1 MRLGAPGRDSFFVE
15 GASLECGE
23 IHWDCKVSQG
33 SPFGNTPLKNH
44 YGIAREICLWGL
56 PWAATNQAILE
67 PRAGGAVCSLET
79 YTLRNLHLV
88 KEPV

>member
-1 MRLGAPGRDSFFVE
+1 MGKPRKRLFFVE
-15 GASLECGE
+15 GASLESRE

-44 YGIAREICLWGL
+44 YGIAREICPWGL
-56 PWAATNQAILE
+56 PWAATNQVILE
-67 PRAGGAVCSLET
+67 PRAGGAVCSSEA

-88 KEPV
+88 QEPV